1 MNSDLVIWVPGS
13 ISRTSVPFSVFHRVR
28 KASARSPD
36 SSPPTNKIGFSCL
49 TWKHSC
55 WRSKKTVH
63 VSPWGTSDYT
73 FIKLYYLFILK
84 FWKLCVLISLALG
97 PSFGIIQNYHN
108 VVFGPLRF
116 KSFFKIYDKLLSM
129 SWVFGNQNLPYQTRT
144 QSNITLS

>member
-55 WRSKKTVH
+55 WRSKETVLR
-63 VSPWGTSDYT
+63 VVYEIICKGV
-73 FIKLYYLFILK
+73 LYYIFTLK
-84 FWKLCVLISLALG
+84 FWKLCVLVSHALG
-97 PSFGIIQNYHN
+97 LSFGNIQNYHN
-108 VVFGPLRF
+108 VVFGPLHF
-116 KSFFKIYDKLLSM
+116 KSLIYKIYDKLLSM

-144 QSNITLS
+144 QSNITLA